1 MPQIEEE
8 AMSDI
13 FPNIPA
19 IKFEGPGS
27 DNPLAFKRYDPDKKV
42 GGKTMKEHLRFA
54 MAFWHSMTGTG
65 RDPFGDPTMERPWD
79 SVTDPMEV
87 ARARMRGIFELTA
100 KLSIPYFCFHDRD
113 IAPEGATLR
122 ETNRNLDAIVSLA
135 KELLK
140 TGPTRVLW
148 GTANLFA
155 NPRFM
160 HGAATSPNPQVFAY
174 AAAQVKKAL
183 EVTKELGGL
192 NYVFWGGREGYET
205 LLNTDMRLELD
216 NLGRFLHLAVDYAKE
231 IGFTGQFLIEPKPR
245 EPTKHQ
251 YDSDAGACFAFLQE
265 YDLLDSFK
273 LNIETNHATLAG
285 HTIQHELRF
294 ARDRGILGSVDANQG
309 DELLGWDTDQFPTNL
324 YVGAFMMYEVLKNG
338 GLHSGGLNFD
348 AKPRRGSFTVEDLA
362 VSHIAGMDT
371 FARGLEAAHAMIR
384 DGALDKPLAARYAG
398 WSTGLGASIRSGAE
412 SFRSLEAAVLDQ
424 GDFGLR
430 SGRQE
435 ELEAI
440 VNRYL

>member
-1 MPQIEEE
+1 
-8 AMSDI
+8 MSDL
-13 FPNIPA
+13 FPSIPA
-19 IKFEGPGS
+19 IKFEGPSS

-42 GGKTMKEHLRFA
+42 GDKTMKEHLRFA
-54 MAFWHSMTGTG
+54 MAFWHSMTGAG
-65 RDPFGDPTMERPWD
+65 RDPFGDPTMKRPWD
-79 SVTDPMEV
+79 SVSDPMEV
-87 ARARMRGIFELTA
+87 ARMRMRGVFELTE
-100 KLSIPYFCFHDRD
+100 KLSIPFFCFHDRD

-122 ETNRNLDAIVSLA
+122 ETDRNLDAIVDLA
-135 KELLK
+135 KDLLK
-140 TGPTRVLW
+140 AGPTKVLW
-148 GTANLFA
+148 GTANLFS

-160 HGAATSPNPQVFAY
+160 HGAATSPDPQVFAY
-174 AAAQVKKAL
+174 AAGQVKKAL

-216 NLGRFLHLAVDYAKE
+216 NLGRFLHMAVDYARE
-231 IGFTGQFLIEPKPR
+231 IGFTGQFLIEPKPM

-251 YDSDAGACFAFLQE
+251 YDSDTGACFAFLQE
-265 YDLLDSFK
+265 YDLLPRFK

-294 ARDRGILGSVDANQG
+294 ARDHGILGSVDANQG

-324 YVGAFMMYEVLKNG
+324 YVGVLMMYEILKND

-362 VSHIAGMDT
+362 ISHIAGMDT
-371 FARGLEAAHAMIR
+371 FARGLEAAGAMLR
-384 DGALDKPLAARYAG
+384 DGALDKSLADRYAAWAAG
-398 WSTGLGASIRSGAE
+398 IGASIRAGKE
-412 SFRSLEAAVLDQ
+412 SLRSLESTILDV
-424 GDFGLR
+424 GDIGLR

-435 ELEAI
+435 ELEAV